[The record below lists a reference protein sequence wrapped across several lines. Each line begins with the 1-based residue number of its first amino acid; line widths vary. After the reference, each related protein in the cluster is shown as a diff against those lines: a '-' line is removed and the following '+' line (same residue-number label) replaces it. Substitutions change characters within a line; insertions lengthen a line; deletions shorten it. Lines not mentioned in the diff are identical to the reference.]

1 MRPPRQTK
9 ELWRMRGEETVHTDL
24 KLGQF
29 GIVALTG
36 GMLKFKQFEAVR
48 LAVGRQ
54 LPPGRFCENINFIIN

>member
-1 MRPPRQTK
+1 
-9 ELWRMRGEETVHTDL
+9 MRGEETVHTDL

-54 LPPGRFCENINFIIN
+54 LPPGRFCENINFLIN

>member
-1 MRPPRQTK
+1 MKPPRQTK

-36 GMLKFKQFEAVR
+36 GMLKFKQFEAIR
-48 LAVGRQ
+48 MAVGRQ
-54 LPPGRFCENINFIIN
+54 LKPVRFFVNIA